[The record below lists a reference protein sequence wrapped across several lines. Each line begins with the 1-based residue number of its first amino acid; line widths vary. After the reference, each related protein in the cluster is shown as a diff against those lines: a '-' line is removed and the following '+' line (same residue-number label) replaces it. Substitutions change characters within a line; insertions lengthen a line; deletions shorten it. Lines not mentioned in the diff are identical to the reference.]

1 MSLYNINIIC
11 YDTLLMNKYI
21 IILDIMEN
29 ILKLVFDFDHPS
41 TTSLHPYI
49 IHPNIIIT
57 ILYLIHSLS
66 NLIFFPIL
74 YSIYHIS
81 SIITIYILYS
91 LSIIYYSNYVYL
103 STLFLNIYYLYLSIS
118 KKMLENGF

>member
-1 MSLYNINIIC
+1 MSLYNINIIFC
-11 YDTLLMNKYI
+11 GTLLMNKYI
-21 IILDIMEN
+21 IILNIMEN

-49 IHPNIIIT
+49 IHPNIIIIT

-81 SIITIYILYS
+81 SITTIYILYS
-91 LSIIYYSNYVYL
+91 SSIIYYSNYLYL
-103 STLFLNIYYLYLSIS
+103 STLFLNIYYLYL
-118 KKMLENGF
+118 